1 MTTRKLLYF
10 FVISTIIIVS
20 CIPISSNN
28 KIVKLSLNAPKG
40 KSIAAF
46 AEGCFWCS
54 EHIFEAVVG
63 VEDVI
68 SGYAGGS
75 TSDPTYESVNTE
87 TTGHAEA
94 VYIIYNPK
102 VISYKELCR
111 VFFSSHDPTTLN
123 RQGPDVGSSYRSI
136 LFYRTDS
143 EKLIA
148 EDIIKEFSIKY
159 KNNGAIVTELQKL
172 SSFYQAEDY
181 HQNFIANNPNQP
193 YVVNVSLP
201 RFELFKK
208 NYKGALK

>member
-148 EDIIKEFSIKY
+148 EEIIKEFSIKY

>member
-148 EDIIKEFSIKY
+148 EEIIKEFSIKY

-201 RFELFKK
+201 RFKLFKK